1 MRPKS
6 KSECAGNGADQGR
19 TVGAQTRTCVKVRG
33 KWACLCRTVDKF
45 GDTIEF
51 CLSPTRN
58 TGAARRFPGK
68 ALNGLKS
75 WEQPRIVNTDKAP
88 TCAVALAELQD
99 EGKCPEELEHRQV
112 KSLNNIVEADH
123 GKLKQLIKPVRGFKT
138 LKSAYATIKGF
149 EVMRALRKG
158 QGSAFNLTNDMN
170 GEVRMIERAFGLGRC
185 GLSEA
190 MSMLENRLAT

>member
-1 MRPKS
+1 MHPNRPGS
-6 KSECAGNGADQGR
+6 NSWRVDE
-19 TVGAQTRTCVKVRG
+19 TCVKVRG
-33 KWACLCRTVDKF
+33 KWACLCRAVDKF

-58 TGAARRFPGK
+58 TRAARRFPGK
-68 ALNGLKS
+68 ALKGLKS
-75 WEQPRIVNTDKAP
+75 WEKPRIVNTDKAP
-88 TCAVALAELQD
+88 TCAAAPGELHD

-138 LKSAYATIKGF
+138 LKSACATIREF

-170 GEVRMIERAFGLGRC
+170 GEVRMIERAFGLGPC

-190 MSMLENRLAT
+190 MSILENRAARQTR